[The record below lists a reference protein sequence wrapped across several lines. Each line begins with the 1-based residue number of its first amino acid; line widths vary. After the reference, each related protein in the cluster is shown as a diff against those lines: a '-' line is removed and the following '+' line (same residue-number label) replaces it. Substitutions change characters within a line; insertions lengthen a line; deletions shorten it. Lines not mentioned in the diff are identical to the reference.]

1 VATTFSRLAK
11 ADIRGIWDYTAD
23 RWDQTQAE
31 IYLDLIHAA
40 VDAIST
46 DPKLG
51 RPCSEIRRGYRK
63 HLVGS
68 HVLFYRV
75 KGRAVFVV
83 RILHQRMDFERHL

>member
-1 VATTFSRLAK
+1 LAK
-11 ADIRGIWDYTAD
+11 ADTQGIWDYTVDHWGEA
-23 RWDQTQAE
+23 QAE
-31 IYLDLIHAA
+31 IYLDLIENA
-40 VDAIST
+40 VEAIGR

-83 RILHQRMDFERHL
+83 RILHQRMNFERHL